1 MAHFVYDKAAEKIL
15 FEAEDGEK
23 LSVEVVKA
31 WAALEQAA
39 HLESIGEQL
48 DYCQQYLWKIQE
60 QMNP

>member
-15 FEAEDGEK
+15 FEADDGEH

-39 HLESIGEQL
+39 YLESIGEQL